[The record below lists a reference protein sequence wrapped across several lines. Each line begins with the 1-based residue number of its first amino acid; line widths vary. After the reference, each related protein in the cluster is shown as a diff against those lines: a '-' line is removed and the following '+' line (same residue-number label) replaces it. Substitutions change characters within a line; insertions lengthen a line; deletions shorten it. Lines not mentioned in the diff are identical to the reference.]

1 MNAKALK
8 ATLATV
14 TEDNFPDSLWEEL
27 PEMVAGRAWKE
38 EVIACAESLAEYIYD
53 SEEVDEDQVRDWQYD
68 YSSRALE
75 DYYAVINDR
84 VQALGLWAYPDLDEE
99 VAEFN
104 EGARTLNKLNALYLG
119 VALRGLFA
127 TVARWAIDNTEEGEE

>member
-27 PEMVAGRAWKE
+27 PEFVSGKAWKA
-38 EVIACAESLAEYIYD
+38 EVIACAEGLAEYIYD
-53 SEEVDEDQVRDWQYD
+53 SEEVDEDQVRDWQND
-68 YSSRALE
+68 YASQALE
-75 DYYAVINDR
+75 DYYKVINDR
-84 VQALGLWAYPDLDEE
+84 VQALDLWASSDLDEE
-99 VAEFN
+99 VREIDP
-104 EGARTLNKLNALYLG
+104 GSHTLNELNALYLN

-127 TVARWAIDNTEEGEE
+127 TVAQWAIDNTEEGEE